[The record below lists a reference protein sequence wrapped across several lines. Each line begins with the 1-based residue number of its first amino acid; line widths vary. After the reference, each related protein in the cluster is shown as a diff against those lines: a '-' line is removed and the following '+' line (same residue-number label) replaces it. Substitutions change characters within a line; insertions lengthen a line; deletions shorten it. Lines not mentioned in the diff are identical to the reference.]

1 MTYGIKLTL
10 LCSALLACSSCLA
23 TEELVIWEDVGRSFG
38 IQRAARNFSARHG
51 VTVTVKERS
60 SVEHLSKVEQSIN
73 TGNLNDLPDIFIINS
88 DRIGEAVNKDIIAP
102 VNFMKQDSSLYE
114 QSAIDTL
121 TYNGKIYASPR
132 SMETLVVYYNK
143 DLLEYP
149 YEHIEDYEDLGN
161 KLKLKGLYGLIGKF
175 DLFYFGYGFIA
186 AQDAYIFGKDE
197 HGNYNAHDIGLD
209 SKNAKQGV
217 KTLVDYAS
225 KYVPDEVMKADSTAI
240 LDELFAK
247 GKTAAVINGSW
258 ALETYAQSGVNY
270 GVAPLPR
277 LANGKFMTPFFGIKG
292 YVIPKNSKHK
302 ELAEEFIHYINTP
315 INAMFRYG
323 LIAELPPVKEVLNT
337 PLIINDD
344 FANAITTQL
353 KHTQPMPYIA
363 EMGNVWTPMSN
374 AIYSAIKGEIS
385 SDVAVDKAVTE
396 IKKTLPISE

>member
-143 DLLEYP
+143 ALLEYP
-149 YEHIEDYEDLGN
+149 YEHIEDYEELNN
-161 KLKLKGLYGLIGKF
+161 KLKQKDKYGLIGN
-175 DLFYFGYGFIA
+175 LAQFYFGYGFIA
-186 AQDAYIFGKDE
+186 AQGAYIFGKDSN
-197 HGNYNAHDIGLD
+197 GNYNAHDIGLNSD
-209 SKNAKQGV
+209 NAKRGV
-217 KTLVDYAS
+217 KKLVSYAS
-225 KYVPDEVMKADSTAI
+225 KYVSDDVMSVEGTSI
-240 LDELFAK
+240 LDEKFTS

-258 ALETYAQSGVNY
+258 ALETYAESGVNY

-277 LANGKFMTPFFGIKG
+277 LANGNFMTPFFGIKG
-292 YVIPKNSKHK
+292 YVITKKSKHK
-302 ELAEEFIHYINTP
+302 ELAEEFIRYINTP

-323 LIAELPPVKEVLNT
+323 LIAELPPIKDVLNN

-374 AIYSAIKGEIS
+374 AIYSAIKGEIN
-385 SDVAVDKAVTE
+385 SDEAVDNAVAE
-396 IKKTLPISE
+396 IKQSIAASN

>member
-1 MTYGIKLTL
+1 MTYGFKVTL
-10 LCSALLACSSCLA
+10 LFAAMLAGSSCYA
-23 TEELVIWEDVGRSFG
+23 TEELVVWEDVGRSFG
-38 IQRAARNFSARHG
+38 IQRAARDFSSRHG
-51 VTVTVKERS
+51 VKVTIKERS
-60 SVEHLSKVEQSIN
+60 SVEHLSNVENYIN
-73 TGNLNDLPDIFIINS
+73 ANDTLDLPDVFIINS
-88 DRIGEAVNKDIIAP
+88 DRIGEAVNKNIIAP

-161 KLKLKGLYGLIGKF
+161 KLKRKGLYGLIGKF

-197 HGNYNAHDIGLD
+197 HGKYNAHDIGLD

-217 KTLVDYAS
+217 RTLVDYAS
-225 KYVPDEVMKADSTAI
+225 KYVPDEVMKVDSTAV

-258 ALETYAQSGVNY
+258 ALETYAESGVNY

-277 LANGKFMTPFFGIKG
+277 LANGNFMTPFFGIKG
-292 YVIPKNSKHK
+292 YVITKNSKHK
-302 ELAEEFIHYINTP
+302 ELAEEFIRYLNTP
-315 INAMFRYG
+315 MNDMFRYG
-323 LIAELPPVKEVLNT
+323 LIAELPPIKDVLNN

-353 KHTQPMPYIA
+353 KHTRPMPYIA

-374 AIYSAIKGEIS
+374 AIYSAIKGEIN